1 MPLSPYEPSVDQR
14 LGFGVFVKG
23 SVFRGLLHW
32 AGILVLV
39 FANLVGATFA
49 TSHASAEDGAA
60 FAGIIAASE
69 YQPGFVPLYWHEG
82 QGKLYAEVSAFN
94 QPLIYYPSLS
104 QGVGSNDL
112 GLDRGRLGETQ
123 LVQFER
129 VGPRVLLV
137 ALNTR
142 YRATTENPAET
153 RAVSEAFA
161 RSVLW
166 GFDIVAED
174 ATAHDENATSGGSK
188 EQDTKVLI
196 DLTAFAQRDAL
207 GLAALL
213 EGRGEGAYAIDSQ
226 RSVINRLRSKA
237 FPDNTEV
244 DALVTFVGRPKGDI
258 LETVSPDAG
267 AVTLH
272 LHHSFVRLPDD
283 GYTPLPY
290 DPRAGFIDG
299 GEGSL
304 FYDYGAPL
312 GEPVKRGYA
321 WRHRLEKKHPERER
335 SEAVEP
341 IVYYVDAGVPEP
353 IRSALIEGASWWNQ
367 AFEAAGYIDGFQ
379 VKVLP
384 EGADPMDVRYN
395 VIQWVHRSTR
405 GWSYGM
411 SVRDPRTQEIIK
423 GHVSLGSLRVR
434 QDYLLAE
441 GLLAPYQAGV
451 DEEQAAKALE
461 DFSLA
466 RIRQLSAHEV
476 GHTLGLEH
484 NFAASADD
492 RASVMDY
499 PHPYITLTEA
509 NEVDIS
515 DAYAVGIGEWD
526 KHAISWGYA
535 DFPNENEASGRQA
548 LMDDLLAS
556 GLSFVAD
563 QHARGDSFA
572 RGAGPC
578 HSRGS
583 LWDNGAD
590 PVAELNRLMSLR
602 KVVLDNFSEAVIRSG
617 RSLASI
623 EDALVPAYLMHRY
636 QLQAAGTVLGG
647 RDFTYALKGDGQVP
661 TTKIDGDRQR
671 AALDALIATLSPKAL
686 ALSPELVALIPPRP
700 PGSGSSREL
709 VPRETGYL
717 FDPIAAASTAVDL
730 TLKVLLDPTRAAR
743 LNRQAMVDAG
753 APDFSEVL
761 QALVGATWDDE
772 GDTRGDTSA
781 AGTGADAD
789 GLLQVRLAQRT
800 QAQVVEHLLALAA
813 HPRAATDV
821 RALAW
826 EVTSSIAQ
834 RVAMAMA
841 KTEGSEETLGWHA
854 HYRFIAQRIAAASTD
869 EGTWKVEAVTIP
881 PGSPI

>member
-1 MPLSPYEPSVDQR
+1 MLSMLSSSIQPYQWPRSKATLVSAVSR
-14 LGFGVFVKG
+14 GIAGMFALLMLAGVPFLVPIFV
-23 SVFRGLLHW
+23 S
-32 AGILVLV
+32 AE
-39 FANLVGATFA
+39 
-49 TSHASAEDGAA
+49 ASAEEGTA
-60 FAGIIAASE
+60 FADIVAASE

-82 QGKLYAEVSAFN
+82 QGKLYAELSGFN

-123 LVQFER
+123 LAQFER

-142 YRATTENPAET
+142 YRATTDNLAET
-153 RAVSEAFA
+153 RAVTEAFA

-166 GFDIVAED
+166 GFDVEAEAD
-174 ATAHDENATSGGSK
+174 G
-188 EQDTKVLI
+188 KVLI

-213 EGRGEGAYAIDSQ
+213 DSQGEGAYVIDSE
-226 RSVINRLRSKA
+226 RSVINRPRSKA
-237 FPDNTEV
+237 FPDNSEV
-244 DALVTFVGRPKGDI
+244 DALVTFVGRPTGDI

-267 AVTLH
+267 AVTLN

-299 GEGSL
+299 GEANL

-321 WRHRLEKKHPERER
+321 WRHRLKKKHPERER

-379 VKVLP
+379 VTLLP

-441 GLLAPYQAGV
+441 GLLAPYKKGV
-451 DEEQAAKALE
+451 DEEDATRQLE
-461 DFSLA
+461 EFSLA

-476 GHTLGLEH
+476 GHTLGLGH

-499 PHPYITLTEA
+499 PHPYVTLTED
-509 NEVDIS
+509 NEIDIS
-515 DAYAVGIGEWD
+515 DAYAMDIGAWD
-526 KHAISWGYA
+526 KLAISWGYA
-535 DFPNENEASGRQA
+535 DFPGGSSEPEGRA
-548 LMDDLLAS
+548 ELITELLDS
-556 GLSFVAD
+556 GLFFVAD

-572 RGAGPC
+572 RSAGPC

-583 LWDNGAD
+583 LWDNGSD
-590 PVAELNRLMSLR
+590 PVAELNRLMALR
-602 KVVLDNFSEAVIRSG
+602 KVVLKNFSEAVIRSG
-617 RSLASI
+617 KPLASI

-636 QLQAAGTVLGG
+636 QVEAAATVLGG
-647 RDFTYALKGDGQVP
+647 VNFTYSIK
-661 TTKIDGDRQR
+661 GDRQLPVSLMSGDKQR
-671 AALDALIATLSPKAL
+671 EAIVALLETLSPNVLTLPADLIMK
-686 ALSPELVALIPPRP
+686 IPPRP
-700 PGSGSSREL
+700 PQMQMSKELFSRN
-709 VPRETGYL
+709 TGYM
-717 FDPIAAASTAVDL
+717 FDSLSPAKAAITITVD
-730 TLKVLLDPTRAAR
+730 VLLDPKRAAR
-743 LNRQAMVDAG
+743 LNRQNLID
-753 APDFSEVL
+753 
-761 QALVGATWDDE
+761 QALPSYAAVLNYVTDYIGFHTNALPDNVMEQRILMNVQLAVVGK
-772 GDTRGDTSA
+772 
-781 AGTGADAD
+781 
-789 GLLQVRLAQRT
+789 LLQSLEDSAVAS
-800 QAQVVEHLLALAA
+800 
-813 HPRAATDV
+813 DV
-821 RALAW
+821 RAESVHALGSIRKKIEAKVVDADNINKSYPVW
-826 EVTSSIAQ
+826 ES
-834 RVAMAMA
+834 
-841 KTEGSEETLGWHA
+841 
-854 HYRFIAQRIAAASTD
+854 HYAFIANLIDASMSD
-869 EGTWKVEAVTIP
+869 KSAWKLSEVAVP

>member
-1 MPLSPYEPSVDQR
+1 MLTAARLLRFESRLAFHRYGLSSIRCARP
-14 LGFGVFVKG
+14 
-23 SVFRGLLHW
+23 
-32 AGILVLV
+32 
-39 FANLVGATFA
+39 LVGGRPNEGNRWRSMLACLLALTLVSSCLISIWAQAEEADFEKILSQS
-49 TSHASAEDGAA
+49 TS
-60 FAGIIAASE
+60 
-69 YQPGFVPLYWHEG
+69 QPGFVPIHWHEAEG
-82 QGKLYAEVSAFN
+82 RLYAEVSAFD
-94 QPLIYYPSLS
+94 QPFIYYPSLS

-142 YRATTENPAET
+142 YRATTDNPAET
-153 RAVSEAFA
+153 RAVNEAFA

-166 GFDIVAED
+166 GFDVVAEEALPKD
-174 ATAHDENATSGGSK
+174 MTADK
-188 EQDTKVLI
+188 KVLI

-207 GLAALL
+207 GLSGLL
-213 EGRGEGAYAIDSQ
+213 ESRGEGSYSIDAQ
-226 RSVINRLRSKA
+226 RSVINTARSKA
-237 FPDNTEV
+237 FPDNTEI

-283 GYTPLPY
+283 GYTALPY

-299 GEGSL
+299 GESNT

-321 WRHRLEKKHPERER
+321 WRHRLEKKHPDRER

-353 IRSALIEGASWWNQ
+353 IRSALVEGASWWNQ

-379 VKVLP
+379 VKILP
-384 EGADPMDVRYN
+384 EGVDPMDVRYN

-441 GLLAPYQAGV
+441 GLLAPYKDGV
-451 DEEQAAKALE
+451 DEDEAAQKLE
-461 DFSLA
+461 EFSLA

-499 PHPYITLTEA
+499 PHPYVTLTEDD
-509 NEVDIS
+509 EIDIS
-515 DAYAVGIGEWD
+515 NAYAVGIGAWD
-526 KHAISWGYA
+526 KLAISWGYA
-535 DFPNENEASGRQA
+535 DFPEAANESEDRAE
-548 LMDDLLAS
+548 LMAELLDS

-590 PVAELNRLMSLR
+590 PVAELNRIMALR
-602 KVVLDNFSEAVIRSG
+602 KVVLDNFSEAVIRTG
-617 RSLASI
+617 RPMASI

-636 QLQAAGTVLGG
+636 QLQAAATVLGG

-661 TTKIDGDRQR
+661 TQAIDGARQQ
-671 AALDALIATLSPKAL
+671 AALDALLATLDPEAL
-686 ALSPELVALIPPRP
+686 MLSPELVALIPPRP
-700 PGSGSSREL
+700 PLSGESREL
-709 VPRETGYL
+709 FPRETGYL
-717 FDPIAAASTAVDL
+717 FDPIAAAATSVEL
-730 TLKVLLDPTRAAR
+730 TLQVLLDPTRAAR
-743 LNRQAMVDAG
+743 LNRQLKINGDEF
-753 APDFSEVL
+753 DFPKVL
-761 QALVGATWDDE
+761 QVLLEVAWKGHSENNKKLTTSPSKDMVQQLTQTLVMEKLLKLATNPSATWD
-772 GDTRGDTSA
+772 
-781 AGTGADAD
+781 
-789 GLLQVRLAQRT
+789 
-800 QAQVVEHLLALAA
+800 
-813 HPRAATDV
+813 V
-821 RALAW
+821 RASAW
-826 EVTSSIAQ
+826 DALSTVAQ
-834 RVAMAMA
+834 WAAERSDLDTGQANV
-841 KTEGSEETLGWHA
+841 EIWRA
-854 HYRFIAQRIAAASTD
+854 HYRLLYRTISAALQERVLLPNAILKT
-869 EGTWKVEAVTIP
+869 P